1 MGAFLNASLGER
13 YRAAVDRAAGDDAG
27 LGRLL
32 SDPNALLQPAVR
44 SSIPE
49 AAYSEVAGA
58 LAASLSPA
66 FWVLL
71 FFGLSALAVATL
83 FPHGTA
89 KDLVSRE
96 EDYG

>member
-1 MGAFLNASLGER
+1 MG
-13 YRAAVDRAAGDDAG
+13 
-27 LGRLL
+27 L
-32 SDPNALLQPAVR
+32 SKRRKALITLATL
-44 SSIPE
+44 IE
-49 AAYSEVAGA
+49 TF

-66 FWVLL
+66 FRVLL

>member
-1 MGAFLNASLGER
+1 MG
-13 YRAAVDRAAGDDAG
+13 
-27 LGRLL
+27 L
-32 SDPNALLQPAVR
+32 SKRRKALITLATL
-44 SSIPE
+44 IE
-49 AAYSEVAGA
+49 TF

-66 FWVLL
+66 FRVLL

-96 EDYG
+96 GDYG

>member
-1 MGAFLNASLGER
+1 MGLSKRRKALITLATLIGTFLA
-13 YRAAVDRAAGDDAG
+13 
-27 LGRLL
+27 
-32 SDPNALLQPAVR
+32 
-44 SSIPE
+44 
-49 AAYSEVAGA
+49 A

-96 EDYG
+96 GDYG